1 VIAAAPA
8 RLRPS
13 PYSAA
18 GHLLVASQVIAAAR
32 LFTVDRR
39 RRRSWLPRRLSSL
52 SLFSRCLRLRR
63 RLTCTASGLRRRLLH
78 RHRPQIRSSPPW
90 RLLSSSSIA
99 GCSRPFGATPLTLCM
114 RCRLPSVRRR
124 LHLRRPPSSCRTPSS
139 LAGVV
144 VAGGAAPNRSRAVQ
158 LLAPDLIVAGVLYS
172 TSTAAATAV
181 FFVSR
186 SGRRH

>member
-1 VIAAAPA
+1 MDLNGSDSKSNPLRLFFPPTSPLLFLSRVHARVCVGFPRLSPPRPPAP
-8 RLRPS
+8 P
-13 PYSAA
+13 PVFAA
-18 GHLLVASQVIAAAR
+18 GHLLVAGQVVAVAG

-39 RRRSWLPRRLSSL
+39 RRRSWLPRQLSSL
-52 SLFSRCLRLRR
+52 SLFS
-63 RLTCTASGLRRRLLH
+63 
-78 RHRPQIRSSPPW
+78 
-90 RLLSSSSIA
+90 
-99 GCSRPFGATPLTLCM
+99 

-124 LHLRRPPSSCRTPSS
+124 LHPRRPPSSCRPPSS

-181 FFVSR
+181 FLVSR